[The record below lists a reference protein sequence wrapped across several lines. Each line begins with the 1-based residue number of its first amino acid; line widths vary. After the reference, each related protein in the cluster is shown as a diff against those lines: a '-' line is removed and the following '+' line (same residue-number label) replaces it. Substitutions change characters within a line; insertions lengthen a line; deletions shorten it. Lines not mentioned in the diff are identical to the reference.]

1 MVSDFQVVFDCAD
14 PRGLSAFW
22 SKALGY
28 EEEPPPTGFD
38 SWEAALTAWK
48 IPEEDWNKLA
58 AVVPPGFEPGVG
70 GGPRP
75 RLLFMRVPEGK
86 AVKNRLHLDIS
97 AGGTRADPPA
107 ERWEKVLAKVSELEG
122 YGAKRIQEFEEY
134 GSRWIVMNDPE
145 GNEFCVH

>member
-14 PRGLSAFW
+14 PQRLCVFW

-28 EEEPPPTGFD
+28 ELEPPPEGFESLD
-38 SWEAALTAWK
+38 AALTAWK
-48 IPEEDWNKLA
+48 IPEEDWNLMA
-58 AVVPPGFEPGVG
+58 AVVPPGFDPAVG

-86 AVKNRLHLDIS
+86 VVKNRLHLDIH
-97 AGGTRADPPA
+97 AGGTRADDPA
-107 ERWEKVLAKVSELEG
+107 VRWEKVLAKVAELEG
-122 YGAKRIQEFEEY
+122 YGAKRIREFEEY

>member
-14 PRGLSAFW
+14 PQRLCVFW

-28 EEEPPPTGFD
+28 ELEPPPEGFE
-38 SWEAALTAWK
+38 SWDAALTAWK
-48 IPEEDWNKLA
+48 IPEEDWNLMA
-58 AVVPPGFEPGVG
+58 AVVPPGFDPAVG

-86 AVKNRLHLDIS
+86 VVKNRLHLDIH
-97 AGGTRADPPA
+97 AGGTRADDPA
-107 ERWEKVLAKVSELEG
+107 MRWEKVLAKVAELEG
-122 YGAKRIQEFEEY
+122 YGAKRIREFEEY